1 MFVCEKFKKM
11 KKSKKIDFTVAAIL
25 DFHVKMRK
33 FGRTFPQKLIVL
45 FGIFF
50 GFQKWMKMPNQ

>member
-45 FGIFF
+45 FGFFF
-50 GFQKWMKMPNQ
+50 GFQK